1 LLLKFGLLEWSVA
14 TNISYLKKMS
24 KNQPCEPLTILKVNV
39 LRGPNIW
46 ANFPVIEAHVDLA
59 ELKDT
64 SSELIPGFN
73 ERLMSWLPT
82 MIEHRCSVGERG
94 GFFVRLRRGTYMAHI
109 LEHVVLELQTL
120 AGNVVGFGR
129 ARETDDEGIY
139 RVAIAYQNETVAL
152 EALELGR
159 QVILA
164 AVNDTEIDLA
174 GGISKLRELVHEHC
188 LGPSTQ
194 GIVNAARDRGI
205 PNMRLNDG
213 SLVQLGYGSRQ
224 RRIWTAETDR
234 SSAIGEA
241 IAKDKDLTRKL
252 LHASGI
258 PVPEGYVVSSK
269 KDAWETARYIGVPVV
284 VKPQCGNHGRG
295 VSTNLYT
302 QQEVE
307 TAFEIAY
314 EEESTVI
321 VEKFFEGSDYRMLVI
336 GNQLIAA
343 ARRDPAKVIGNG
355 QSTIAQLVEI
365 VNQDPRR
372 SDGHSTVMSHIP
384 LDEVSLACLAQ
395 QGLTV
400 DSIPENNQVVY
411 VRRNANLS
419 SGGTAC
425 DVTQQVHPQ
434 VAARVVEAAQV
445 VGLDI
450 AGIDVVAKDISVPL
464 EEQNG
469 GIVEVNAGPGLRMHI
484 QPSEGKAQP
493 VCEAIVEML
502 FPSGNT
508 GRIPIVAVT
517 GVNGKTTTTRL
528 IAHIFHLSGKRV
540 GMTSTDGVY
549 FNGRRVDDG
558 DCSGPKSAK
567 RVLMNPN
574 MDAAILETARGGIIR
589 EGLAFDKC
597 DVAVVTNIGEGDH
610 LGLNGVNTLEQL
622 AKVKRCIV
630 DVVAKNG
637 YAVLNAED
645 PLVAE
650 MADYCKGNVLF
661 FAHNANHP
669 LLVKNRENNQRVV
682 FTRDNAIIAAHGSSE
697 FVLLPFDRIPI
708 THNGKIKFQIENAM
722 AAIAACWVQG
732 IPVEVIRA
740 GLESFSSAANGSPG
754 RFNIVKYNQSTLIID
769 YGHNSSALKSL
780 LGAMTNFPNSRRSAV
795 YSAAGDRL
803 DDDMIRQGQMLG
815 HHFDRV
821 ILYEGSYCR
830 GRKPGDIVQLFRE
843 GLALGARVRETQWFS
858 TWAESVQHALDTAKP
873 DELILI
879 QADVVDE
886 TIEFFSNLPIVDLS
900 IPRPTQK
907 VEPTQANDPV
917 TRKIPTVG

>member
-1 LLLKFGLLEWSVA
+1 
-14 TNISYLKKMS
+14 MS
-24 KNQPCEPLTILKVNV
+24 NNQTAEPLHVRRVNV
-39 LRGPNIW
+39 LRGPNVW
-46 ANFPVIEAHVDLA
+46 ANFPVIEALVDLG

-64 SSELIPGFN
+64 SSEMIPGFN
-73 ERLMSWLPT
+73 ERLMTWLPT

-109 LEHVVLELQTL
+109 LEHVVIELQTL
-120 AGNVVGFGR
+120 AGNSIGFGR
-129 ARETDDEGIY
+129 ARETDEEGVY
-139 RVAIAYQNETVAL
+139 RVAVAYQHEKVAL
-152 EALELGR
+152 AALEMGR
-159 QVILA
+159 QVVLA
-164 AVNDTEIDLA
+164 AINDTSVNIEEYV
-174 GGISKLRELVHEHC
+174 SQLRSMTHEFC

-194 GIVNAARDRGI
+194 GIVNAAKERGI
-205 PNMRLNDG
+205 PFIRLNEG

-224 RRIWTAETDR
+224 RRIWTAESDR
-234 SSAIGEA
+234 TSAIGEA
-241 IAKDKDLTRKL
+241 IAKDKELTRNL
-252 LHASGI
+252 LYAAGV
-258 PVPEGYVVSSK
+258 PVPEGTVVRTREE
-269 KDAWETARYIGVPVV
+269 AWEAALEIGVPVV

-307 TAFEIAY
+307 NAFDIAY
-314 EEESTVI
+314 EEESSII
-321 VEKFFEGSDYRMLVI
+321 VEKFFEGADYRMLVI

-343 ARRDPAKVIGNG
+343 ARREPAKVVGDG
-355 QSTIAQLVEI
+355 KSTIRTLVDL

-384 LDEVSLACLAQ
+384 LDDVSISVLAQ
-395 QGLTV
+395 QGFSV
-400 DSIPENNQVVY
+400 DDVPEQGQIVY

-425 DVTQQVHPQ
+425 DVTHLVHPQ

-450 AGIDVVAKDISVPL
+450 AGIDVVAKDVSIPL

-484 QPSEGKAQP
+484 QPSEGKGQP

-502 FPSGNT
+502 FPSGNN

-528 IAHIFHLSGKRV
+528 IAHIFHLAGKRV

-574 MDAAILETARGGIIR
+574 LDAAILETARGGIIR

-610 LGLNGVNTLEQL
+610 LGINGINTLEQL

-637 YAVLNAED
+637 FAVLNAED
-645 PLVAE
+645 PLVSA
-650 MADYCKGNVLF
+650 MADYCKGNVLY
-661 FAHNANHP
+661 FAHNADHP
-669 LLVKNRENNQRVV
+669 LLIKNRESNQRVV

-708 THNGKIKFQIENAM
+708 THQGKIKFQIENAM
-722 AAIAACWVQG
+722 AGVAASWVQG

-740 GLESFSSAANGSPG
+740 GLESFSASAHGSPG

-769 YGHNSSALKSL
+769 YGHNSSALRSL
-780 LGAMTNFPNSRRSAV
+780 LGALSNFPNSRRSAV

-830 GRKPGDIVQLFRE
+830 GRKPGDIVHLFRE
-843 GLALGARVRETQWFS
+843 GLALGARVRDTKWFS
-858 TWAESVQHALDTAKP
+858 TWAESVQHALDTAMP
-873 DELILI
+873 DELILV

-886 TIEFFSNLPIVDLS
+886 TIDFFAKLPIVDLS
-900 IPRPTQK
+900 VARPTMK
-907 VEPTQANDPV
+907 V
-917 TRKIPTVG
+917 

>member
-1 LLLKFGLLEWSVA
+1 
-14 TNISYLKKMS
+14 MS
-24 KNQPCEPLTILKVNV
+24 KNQPSEQLTIRRVNV
-39 LRGPNIW
+39 LRGPNVW
-46 ANFPVIEAHVDLA
+46 ANFPVIEALVDLG

-64 SSELIPGFN
+64 SSEMIPGFN
-73 ERLMSWLPT
+73 ERLMAWLPT

-109 LEHVVLELQTL
+109 LEHVVIELQTM
-120 AGNVVGFGR
+120 AGNTVGFGR
-129 ARETDDEGIY
+129 ARETDDEEGVY
-139 RVAIAYQNETVAL
+139 RVAIAYHHEKVAL

-159 QVILA
+159 QVVLA
-164 AVNDTEIDLA
+164 AVNDTPIDIEA
-174 GGISKLRELVHEHC
+174 GVAKLRELIHEYC

-194 GIVNAARDRGI
+194 GLVNAAKERGV
-205 PNMRLNDG
+205 PYMRLNEG

-224 RRIWTAETDR
+224 RRIWTAESDR
-234 SSAIGEA
+234 TSAIGEA
-241 IAKDKDLTRKL
+241 IAKDKELTRKL
-252 LHASGI
+252 LYAAGI
-258 PVPEGYVVSSK
+258 PVPEGAVVSNK
-269 KDAWETARYIGVPVV
+269 EEAWETALDIGVPVV

-307 TAFEIAY
+307 KAYEIAY

-321 VEKFFEGSDYRMLVI
+321 VEKFFEGADYRMLVI

-343 ARRDPAKVIGNG
+343 ARRDPAKVIGDG
-355 QSTIAQLVEI
+355 KSTIRQLVDI

-384 LDEVSLACLAQ
+384 LDDVSMTVLAQ
-395 QGLTV
+395 QGLDV
-400 DSIPENNQVVY
+400 EDIPGPNQVVY
-411 VRRNANLS
+411 IRRNANLS

-425 DVTQQVHPQ
+425 DVTQLVHPQ
-434 VAARVVEAAQV
+434 VAARVVEAAQM

-450 AGIDVVAKDISVPL
+450 AGIDVVAKDISIPL

-484 QPSEGKAQP
+484 QPSEGKGQP

-502 FPSGNT
+502 FPSGNN
-508 GRIPIVAVT
+508 GRIPIVGVT

-574 MDAAILETARGGIIR
+574 IDAAILETARGGMIR

-597 DVAVVTNIGEGDH
+597 DVAVVTNVGEGDH
-610 LGLNGVNTLEQL
+610 LGLGGINTVEQL

-661 FAHNANHP
+661 FAHSADHP

-722 AAIAACWVQG
+722 AAIAAAWVQG

-740 GLESFSSAANGSPG
+740 GLESFSSSANGSPG

-780 LGAMTNFPNSRRSAV
+780 LGAMSSFPNSRRSAV

-830 GRKPGDIVQLFRE
+830 GRKPGDIVHLFRE
-843 GLALGARVRETQWFS
+843 GLALGARVRETKWFS
-858 TWAESVQHALDTAKP
+858 TWAESVQHALDSAMP

-886 TIEFFSNLPIVDLS
+886 TIEFFNKLPIVDLS
-900 IPRPTQK
+900 IPRPALK
-907 VEPTQANDPV
+907 VEAAQKAEATPGVST
-917 TRKIPTVG
+917 T

>member
-1 LLLKFGLLEWSVA
+1 
-14 TNISYLKKMS
+14 
-24 KNQPCEPLTILKVNV
+24 
-39 LRGPNIW
+39 
-46 ANFPVIEAHVDLA
+46 
-59 ELKDT
+59 
-64 SSELIPGFN
+64 
-73 ERLMSWLPT
+73 
-82 MIEHRCSVGERG
+82 MIEHRCSIGERG
-94 GFFVRLRRGTYMAHI
+94 GFFERLRRGTYMAHI
-109 LEHVVLELQTL
+109 LEHVVIELQTL
-120 AGNVVGFGR
+120 AGNEVGFGR
-129 ARETDDEGIY
+129 ARELDEEGVY
-139 RVAIAYQNETVAL
+139 RVAFSFHNETVGLAAL
-152 EALELGR
+152 EAGKR
-159 QVILA
+159 VVLA
-164 AVNDTEIDLA
+164 AVNNTVIDLEDEIA
-174 GGISKLRELVHEHC
+174 QLRELVHEHC

-194 GIVNAARDRGI
+194 GIVSAAKERGI
-205 PNMRLNDG
+205 PHMRLNEG

-224 RRIWTAETDR
+224 RKIWTAETDR
-234 SSAIGEA
+234 TSAIGES
-241 IAKDKDLTRKL
+241 IAQDKELTRQL
-252 LHASGI
+252 LHSAGI
-258 PVPEGYVVSSK
+258 PVPEGYVVK
-269 KDAWETARYIGVPVV
+269 TKEAAWERALEIGVPVV

-307 TAFEIAY
+307 TAFENAY
-314 EEESTVI
+314 REERTVM
-321 VEKFFEGSDYRMLVI
+321 VEKFFEGADFRMLVI
-336 GNQLIAA
+336 GNQLVAA
-343 ARRDPAKVIGNG
+343 ARREPAKVIGDG
-355 QSTIAQLVEI
+355 KSTVKELVHI

-384 LDEVSLACLAQ
+384 LDDVSMAVLSQ
-395 QGLTV
+395 QGIGV
-400 DSIPENNQVVY
+400 DDVPEVNQVVY
-411 VRRNANLS
+411 IRRNANLS

-425 DVTQQVHPQ
+425 DVTDLVHPQ

-450 AGIDVVAKDISVPL
+450 AGIDVVAKDIAVPL
-464 EEQNG
+464 EDQNA

-484 QPSEGKAQP
+484 QPSEGKGRP

-502 FPSGNT
+502 FPSGNN

-574 MDAAILETARGGIIR
+574 IDAAVLETARGGIIR

-610 LGLNGVNTLEQL
+610 LGLNNINTVEQL

-637 YAVLNAED
+637 HAVLNAED
-645 PLVAE
+645 PMVAT
-650 MADYCKGNVLF
+650 MAEHCKGSVLF
-661 FAHNANHP
+661 FAHSADHP
-669 LLVKNRENNQRVV
+669 LLIKNRENNGRVV
-682 FTRDNAIIAAHGSSE
+682 FTRDNAIIAAHGTSE

-708 THNGKIKFQIENAM
+708 THNGKIRFQIENAM
-722 AAIAACWVQG
+722 AAIGAAWVQG
-732 IPVEVIRA
+732 IPAEVIRA
-740 GLESFSSAANGSPG
+740 GLESFSSSASGSPG
-754 RFNIVKYNQSTLIID
+754 RFNIVQYNQCTLIID

-780 LGAMTNFPNSRRSAV
+780 LSALSNFPNSRRSAV

-843 GLALGARVRETQWFS
+843 GLALGARVREKHWFS
-858 TWAESVQHALDTAKP
+858 TWKESVQHALDSAMP
-873 DELILI
+873 EELILI

-886 TIEFFSNLPIVDLS
+886 TVEFFGQLPIVDLS
-900 IPRPTQK
+900 VTQATQK
-907 VEPTQANDPV
+907 VQASQKPAPAPQEAGQNV
-917 TRKIPTVG
+917 AS